1 MWLKCTRLY
10 ILLIFLGTTMCYAY
24 TDNVNQ
30 VSSSLDTSKS
40 NLLKNE
46 FSNVNEQKSSN
57 AYLDVRRNNLLKQHR
72 RRRKIRNGKFIH
84 KRERQE
90 LNFIHPMN
98 VNQRHISK
106 NKTLLLMQN
115 AKVVNTNLNLPSQNN
130 ILQPEM
136 EGTRFEKEIIQNPS
150 RKFLETQIA
159 KKSLNPLQEVPSQET
174 KLSMNEQ
181 QKNEPCTNKQGC
193 KQKSHL
199 AKREYF
205 TDLQSG
211 FAG

>member
-1 MWLKCTRLY
+1 MWLKCTTLY
-10 ILLIFLGTTMCYAY
+10 ITLIFLGATMCYAY
-24 TDNVNQ
+24 TDHVNQ
-30 VSSSLDTSKS
+30 VSSSMDTSKS

-46 FSNVNEQKSSN
+46 FSNVNELKSSN
-57 AYLDVRRNNLLKQHR
+57 AYLDVRRNNLLQQHR

-84 KRERQE
+84 KRERQK
-90 LNFIHPMN
+90 LNSIHPIN
-98 VNQRHISK
+98 INQRHISGY
-106 NKTLLLMQN
+106 KTPLLMQN
-115 AKVVNTNLNLPSQNN
+115 EQVVNAILNLPSQNN
-130 ILQPEM
+130 VLQPEM
-136 EGTRFEKEIIQNPS
+136 GGTQFDKEIIQNPS

-205 TDLQSG
+205 TDLQSD